1 MYFVATFT
9 MLAPPTNGARLY
21 GPTAIR
27 VTEIFYHFY
36 KEHRHKPAQCQSI
49 DERTVRTRQIEGF
62 IKLDADRYACII
74 VSASGMASGESLN
87 GSNRTLD

>member
-1 MYFVATFT
+1 MYFVATFAIF
-9 MLAPPTNGARLY
+9 APPTNGARLY

-36 KEHRHKPAQCQSI
+36 KEHRRRPAQCQSI
-49 DERTVRTRQIEGF
+49 DERTVHTRQVEEF
-62 IKLDADRYACII
+62 IKLNAVRYACII
-74 VSASGMASGESLN
+74 ISASGMTSRESLN